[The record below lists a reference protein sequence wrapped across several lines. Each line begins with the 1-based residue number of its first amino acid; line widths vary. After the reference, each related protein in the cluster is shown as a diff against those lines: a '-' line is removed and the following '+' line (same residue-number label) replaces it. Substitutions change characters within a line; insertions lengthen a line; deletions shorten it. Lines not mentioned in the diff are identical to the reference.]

1 MWSKHVNEFPVFFG
15 IYWKLDSSIS
25 QKMLEIKSRHLTWV
39 GNFFCTYSMSC
50 EMESV
55 TNWIDDFPPIFFFC
69 WIAKNHTSKTQQ
81 KVFSSTIKR
90 ADRTQ
95 IRKNG
100 FCVHNSQLHSA
111 FYFSIEFRKI
121 YSWFKIK
128 WVQRI
133 TLYPS
138 TYMSLM
144 SPWLSGW
151 LDPRKVPQ

>member
-1 MWSKHVNEFPVFFG
+1 MSW
-15 IYWKLDSSIS
+15 D
-25 QKMLEIKSRHLTWV
+25 
-39 GNFFCTYSMSC
+39 FFCTYSMSC

-55 TNWIDDFPPIFFFC
+55 TDWIDDFPPIFFFC

-138 TYMSLM
+138 ICL
-144 SPWLSGW
+144 WW
-151 LDPRKVPQ
+151 VLDYQDDLIQEKFPNNWRWSFSKKKSQYIVL